1 MQPPIVYYSREMENI
16 SFRTTV
22 LPMSDR
28 LFRLAL
34 RITMNRAE
42 AEDVVQDT
50 LLKVWEQRSQW
61 EQINSL
67 EAFAI
72 AICRN
77 RALDVAK
84 RFGRNTAS
92 LDKVDN
98 GQWSMF
104 NAQSELE
111 AREQVSLVRRLMDDL
126 PEVQR
131 TIMLLRDIEGKTY
144 QEIAQMLGISE
155 TQVKV
160 YLHRARTKVK
170 KGIEIRD

>member
-1 MQPPIVYYSREMENI
+1 MENI

-22 LPMSDR
+22 LPLGDR

-50 LLKVWEQRSQW
+50 LLKVWEHRSEW
-61 EQINSL
+61 EQIDNL

-72 AICRN
+72 ATCRN
-77 RALDVAK
+77 RAIDVTK
-84 RFGRNTAS
+84 RMGRNAAPLDAVDSRQQTA
-92 LDKVDN
+92 DN
-98 GQWSMF
+98 GLQL
-104 NAQSELE
+104 LE
-111 AREQVSLVRRLMDDL
+111 AREQLSLVRSLMDSL

-131 TIMLLRDIEGKTY
+131 TIMLLRDIEGRTY
-144 QEIAQMLGISE
+144 QEIAQALDISE

-160 YLHRARTKVK
+160 YLHRARTKIK
-170 KGIEIRD
+170 ERIRD

>member
-1 MQPPIVYYSREMENI
+1 MDNI

-22 LPMSDR
+22 LPLGDR

-61 EQINSL
+61 EQIKSL

-72 AICRN
+72 ATCRN
-77 RALDVAK
+77 RALDIAK
-84 RFGRNTAS
+84 RAGRNTKS
-92 LDKVDN
+92 LDEVETSHLTPLTS
-98 GQWSMF
+98 QPS
-104 NAQSELE
+104 LE
-111 AREQVSLVRRLMDDL
+111 AREQLSLVRRLMDDL

-144 QEIAQMLGISE
+144 QEIAEALGISE

-160 YLHRARTKVK
+160 YLHRARTKIK
-170 KGIEIRD
+170 KWIINI

>member
-1 MQPPIVYYSREMENI
+1 MENI
-16 SFRTTV
+16 SFRNTV
-22 LPMSDR
+22 LPLSDR

-50 LLKVWEQRSQW
+50 LLKVWEQRKEW
-61 EQINSL
+61 EQINNL

-72 AICRN
+72 ATCRN
-77 RALDVAK
+77 RALDILK
-84 RFGRNTAS
+84 RAGRNTIP
-92 LDKVDN
+92 LEVVDKRQQTADS
-98 GQWSMF
+98 GLQ
-104 NAQSELE
+104 ALE
-111 AREQVSLVRRLMDDL
+111 AREQLSLVRQIMDEL

-131 TIMLLRDIEGKTY
+131 TIMQLRDIEGRTY
-144 QEIAQMLGISE
+144 QEIADAMDISE

-170 KGIEIRD
+170 KWITDT

>member
-1 MQPPIVYYSREMENI
+1 MENV

-22 LPMSDR
+22 LPLSDR

-50 LLKVWEQRSQW
+50 LLKVWEQREEW
-61 EQINSL
+61 ERIDSL
-67 EAFAI
+67 EAYALTV
-72 AICRN
+72 CRN
-77 RALDVAK
+77 RALDSLK
-84 RFGRNTAS
+84 RMGRDTRS
-92 LDKVDN
+92 LDEMD
-98 GQWSMF
+98 GSSH
-104 NAQSELE
+104 ATESGLRRLE
-111 AREQVSLVRRLMDDL
+111 AREQLSLVRKFMDGL

-144 QEIAQMLGISE
+144 QEIAQTIGVSE

-160 YLHRARTKVK
+160 YLHRARTKIRK
-170 KGIEIRD
+170 ELEITD

>member
-1 MQPPIVYYSREMENI
+1 MENI

-22 LPMSDR
+22 LPLSDK

-50 LLKVWEQRSQW
+50 LLKVWEHREEW
-61 EQINSL
+61 EQINNL

-72 AICRN
+72 ATCRN
-77 RALDVAK
+77 RALDVMK
-84 RFGRNTAS
+84 RAGRNTEK
-92 LDKVDN
+92 LDEMAHFSS
-98 GQWSMF
+98 QTP
-104 NAQSELE
+104 QEQLE
-111 AREQVSLVRRLMDDL
+111 ANEQISLVNRLMDDL

-144 QEIAQMLGISE
+144 QEIAQTLDISE

-160 YLHRARTKVK
+160 YLHRARTKIK
-170 KGIEIRD
+170 ERIWTINT

>member
-1 MQPPIVYYSREMENI
+1 MENV

-22 LPMSDR
+22 LPLSDR
-28 LFRLAL
+28 LFRIAL

-50 LLKVWEQRSQW
+50 LLRVWECRSEW
-61 EQINSL
+61 EQIGSL

-72 AICRN
+72 ATCRN

-84 RFGRNTAS
+84 RAGRNNTS
-92 LDKVDN
+92 LDKIDSD
-98 GQWSMF
+98 QPSIF
-104 NAQSELE
+104 NLQSSIE
-111 AREQVSLVRRLMDDL
+111 AREELSLVRRLMDDL

-144 QEIAQMLGISE
+144 QEIAQLLDISE

-160 YLHRARTKVK
+160 YLHRARTKIK
-170 KGIEIRD
+170 ERIWIINT

>member
-1 MQPPIVYYSREMENI
+1 MENI

-22 LPMSDR
+22 LPLSDK

-50 LLKVWEQRSQW
+50 LLKVWEHREEW
-61 EQINSL
+61 EQINNL

-72 AICRN
+72 ATCRN
-77 RALDVAK
+77 RALDIMK
-84 RFGRNTAS
+84 RAGRNTEK
-92 LDKVDN
+92 LDEMAHFSS
-98 GQWSMF
+98 QTP
-104 NAQSELE
+104 QEQLE
-111 AREQVSLVRRLMDDL
+111 ANEQISLVNRLMDDL

-144 QEIAQMLGISE
+144 QEIAQTLDISE

-160 YLHRARTKVK
+160 YLHRARTKIK
-170 KGIEIRD
+170 ERIWTINT

>member
-1 MQPPIVYYSREMENI
+1 MENV

-22 LPMSDR
+22 LPLSDR

-50 LLKVWEQRSQW
+50 LLRVWECRGEW
-61 EQINSL
+61 EQIGSL

-72 AICRN
+72 ATCRN

-84 RFGRNTAS
+84 RAGRNDAP
-92 LDKVDN
+92 LDAVDN
-98 GQWSMF
+98 RRQAADGGLQ
-104 NAQSELE
+104 QLE
-111 AREQVSLVRRLMDDL
+111 AREQLSLVRRLMDDL

-131 TIMLLRDIEGKTY
+131 SIMLLRDIEGKTY
-144 QEIAQMLGISE
+144 QEIAQLLDISE

-160 YLHRARTKVK
+160 YLHRARTKIK
-170 KGIEIRD
+170 ERIWIINT

>member
-1 MQPPIVYYSREMENI
+1 MENI

-22 LPMSDR
+22 LPLSDK

-50 LLKVWEQRSQW
+50 LLKVWEHREEW
-61 EQINSL
+61 EQINNL

-72 AICRN
+72 ATCRN
-77 RALDVAK
+77 RALDVMK
-84 RFGRNTAS
+84 RAGRNAEK
-92 LDKVDN
+92 LDEMAHFSS
-98 GQWSMF
+98 QTP
-104 NAQSELE
+104 QEQLE
-111 AREQVSLVRRLMDDL
+111 ANEQISLVNRLMDDL

-144 QEIAQMLGISE
+144 QEIAQTLDISE

-160 YLHRARTKVK
+160 YLHRARTKIK
-170 KGIEIRD
+170 ERIWTINT

>member
-1 MQPPIVYYSREMENI
+1 MENI

-22 LPMSDR
+22 LPLSDK
-28 LFRLAL
+28 LYRLAL
-34 RITMNRAE
+34 RITMNKAE

-50 LLKVWEQRSQW
+50 LLRVWECRDEW
-61 EQINSL
+61 KQINSL

-72 AICRN
+72 ATCRN
-77 RALDVAK
+77 RALDLMK
-84 RFGRNTAS
+84 RAGRNTKS
-92 LDKVDN
+92 LDEVDN
-98 GQWSMF
+98 SQLLILNS
-104 NAQSELE
+104 QPSLE

-144 QEIAQMLGISE
+144 QEIAKVLDITE

-160 YLHRARTKVK
+160 YLHRARTKIK
-170 KGIEIRD
+170 ERIKDPI

>member
-1 MQPPIVYYSREMENI
+1 MENI
-16 SFRTTV
+16 SIRTTV
-22 LPMSDR
+22 LPLSDK

-50 LLKVWEQRSQW
+50 LLKVWEHREEW
-61 EQINSL
+61 EQINNL

-72 AICRN
+72 ATCRN
-77 RALDVAK
+77 RALDVMK
-84 RFGRNTAS
+84 RAGRNTEK
-92 LDKVDN
+92 LDEMAHFSS
-98 GQWSMF
+98 QTP
-104 NAQSELE
+104 QEQLE
-111 AREQVSLVRRLMDDL
+111 ANEQISLVNRLMDDL

-144 QEIAQMLGISE
+144 QEIAQTLDISE

-160 YLHRARTKVK
+160 YLHRARTKIK
-170 KGIEIRD
+170 ERIWTINT

>member
-1 MQPPIVYYSREMENI
+1 MENI

-22 LPMSDR
+22 LPLSDR
-28 LFRLAL
+28 LYRLAL

-50 LLKVWEQRSQW
+50 LLKVWECRDNW
-61 EQINSL
+61 NRINNL

-72 AICRN
+72 ATCRN

-84 RFGRNTAS
+84 RAGRDTEN
-92 LDKVDN
+92 LDEMAHFSS
-98 GQWSMF
+98 QTPHE
-104 NAQSELE
+104 QLE
-111 AREQVSLVRRLMDDL
+111 AREEISLVRRLMDSL

-144 QEIAQMLGISE
+144 QEIAQTLDISE

-160 YLHRARTKVK
+160 YLHRARTKIK
-170 KGIEIRD
+170 EWITNT

>member
-1 MQPPIVYYSREMENI
+1 MENI

-22 LPMSDR
+22 LPLSDK
-28 LFRLAL
+28 LYRLAL

-50 LLKVWEQRSQW
+50 LLKVWEHRQEW
-61 EQINSL
+61 EQIDNL

-72 AICRN
+72 ATCRN
-77 RALDVAK
+77 RALDLLK
-84 RFGRNTAS
+84 RAGRRTENLDETAHFS
-92 LDKVDN
+92 SHTP
-98 GQWSMF
+98 QE
-104 NAQSELE
+104 QLE
-111 AREQVSLVRRLMDDL
+111 AREEVSLVRKLMEGL

-144 QEIAQMLGISE
+144 QEIAQTLDISE

-160 YLHRARTKVK
+160 YLHRARTKIK
-170 KGIEIRD
+170 EWITNT

>member
-1 MQPPIVYYSREMENI
+1 MENT

-22 LPMSDR
+22 LPLADR
-28 LFRLAL
+28 LYRLAL

-50 LLKVWEQRSQW
+50 LLKVWEHRSEW
-61 EQINSL
+61 EQIDNL

-72 AICRN
+72 ATCRN
-77 RALDVAK
+77 RALDITK
-84 RFGRNTAS
+84 RAGRNTKS
-92 LDKVDN
+92 LDEVAND
-98 GQWSMF
+98 QWSMS
-104 NAQSELE
+104 NIQSMLE
-111 AREQVSLVRRLMDDL
+111 AHEQISLVRRLMDSL

-144 QEIAQMLGISE
+144 QEIAEMLDISE

-160 YLHRARTKVK
+160 YLHRARTKIRN
-170 KGIEIRD
+170 GLEIKD

>member
-1 MQPPIVYYSREMENI
+1 MENI

-22 LPMSDR
+22 LPLSDK

-50 LLKVWEQRSQW
+50 LLKVWEHREEW
-61 EQINSL
+61 EQINNL

-72 AICRN
+72 ATCRN
-77 RALDVAK
+77 RALDVMK
-84 RFGRNTAS
+84 RAGRNTEK
-92 LDKVDN
+92 LDEMAHFSS
-98 GQWSMF
+98 QTP
-104 NAQSELE
+104 QEQLE
-111 AREQVSLVRRLMDDL
+111 AIEQISLVNRLMDDL

-131 TIMLLRDIEGKTY
+131 IIMLLRDIEGKTY
-144 QEIAQMLGISE
+144 QEIAQTLDISE

-160 YLHRARTKVK
+160 YLHRARTKIK
-170 KGIEIRD
+170 ERIWTINT

>member
-1 MQPPIVYYSREMENI
+1 MEYI
-16 SFRTTV
+16 SFQNTV
-22 LPMSDR
+22 LPLSDR

-77 RALDVAK
+77 RALDVLK
-84 RFGRNTAS
+84 RAGRNTKS
-92 LDKVDN
+92 LDEVDDVHSPMPN
-98 GQWSMF
+98 V
-104 NAQSELE
+104 QSSIE
-111 AREQVSLVRRLMDDL
+111 AREQLSLVRRLMDSL
-126 PEVQR
+126 PELQR

-144 QEIAQMLGISE
+144 QEIAQTLDISE

-160 YLHRARTKVK
+160 YLHRARTKIK
-170 KGIEIRD
+170 EGIKIKD

>member
-1 MQPPIVYYSREMENI
+1 MENV

-22 LPMSDR
+22 LPLSDK

-50 LLKVWEQRSQW
+50 LLKVWEHRSEW
-61 EQINSL
+61 EQIDNL

-72 AICRN
+72 ATCRN
-77 RALDVAK
+77 RAIDLVK
-84 RFGRNTAS
+84 RTGRNTKSLEEIENSQPSTINSQAS
-92 LDKVDN
+92 
-98 GQWSMF
+98 
-104 NAQSELE
+104 LE
-111 AREQVSLVRRLMDDL
+111 AREQLSLVRRLMDGL
-126 PEVQR
+126 PELQR

-144 QEIAQMLGISE
+144 QEIAELLGISE

-160 YLHRARTKVK
+160 YLHRARTKIK
-170 KGIEIRD
+170 EWITNI

>member
-1 MQPPIVYYSREMENI
+1 MENI

-22 LPMSDR
+22 LPLSDR

-50 LLKVWEQRSQW
+50 LLRVWEQRGQW
-61 EQINSL
+61 EQIDNL

-72 AICRN
+72 ATCRN
-77 RALDVAK
+77 RAFDLAK
-84 RFGRNTAS
+84 RAGRNTKS
-92 LDKVDN
+92 LDEIEN
-98 GQWSMF
+98 FQLSTF
-104 NAQSELE
+104 NSQLSLE

-126 PEVQR
+126 PEMQR

-144 QEIAQMLGISE
+144 QEIAETLDISE

-160 YLHRARTKVK
+160 YLHRARTKIK
-170 KGIEIRD
+170 ERIKHENGL

>member
-1 MQPPIVYYSREMENI
+1 MENT

-22 LPMSDR
+22 LPLSDR

-50 LLKVWEQRSQW
+50 LMKVWEQRSQW
-61 EQINSL
+61 EQINNL

-72 AICRN
+72 ATCRN
-77 RALDVAK
+77 RALDVTK
-84 RFGRNTAS
+84 RMGRNTAS
-92 LDKVDN
+92 LEAIDN
-98 GQWSMF
+98 RQQTTD
-104 NAQSELE
+104 NVLE
-111 AREQVSLVRRLMDDL
+111 SLEKREQFSLVRRLMDDL
-126 PEVQR
+126 PEIQR

-144 QEIAQMLGISE
+144 QEIAEVMNISE

-160 YLHRARTKVK
+160 YLHRARTKIK
-170 KGIEIRD
+170 EWITNT

>member
-1 MQPPIVYYSREMENI
+1 MENV

-22 LPMSDR
+22 LPLSDR

-50 LLKVWEQRSQW
+50 LLKVWEQREEW
-61 EQINSL
+61 ERIDSV
-67 EAFAI
+67 EAYALTV
-72 AICRN
+72 CRN
-77 RALDVAK
+77 RALDSLK
-84 RFGRNTAS
+84 RMGRDTRS
-92 LDKVDN
+92 LDEMD
-98 GQWSMF
+98 GSSH
-104 NAQSELE
+104 ATDSGLRRLE
-111 AREQVSLVRRLMDDL
+111 AREQLTIVRKFMDGL

-144 QEIAQMLGISE
+144 QEIAQTIGVSE

-160 YLHRARTKVK
+160 YLHRARTKIRK
-170 KGIEIRD
+170 ELEITD

>member
-1 MQPPIVYYSREMENI
+1 MENI

-22 LPMSDR
+22 LPLSDR

-50 LLKVWEQRSQW
+50 LLRVWECRGQW
-61 EQINSL
+61 EQIDNL

-72 AICRN
+72 ASCRN
-77 RALDVAK
+77 RALDLTK
-84 RFGRNTAS
+84 RAGRKARS
-92 LDKVDN
+92 IDEVDTGGWQAAN
-98 GQWSMF
+98 GQS
-104 NAQSELE
+104 SLE
-111 AREQVSLVRRLMDDL
+111 AREELSLLRRLMDAL

-131 TIMLLRDIEGKTY
+131 TIMLLRDIEGLSY
-144 QEIAQMLGISE
+144 QEIAQALSISE

-160 YLHRARTKVK
+160 YLHRARTKVRK
-170 KGIEIRD
+170 ALEANGQG

>member
-1 MQPPIVYYSREMENI
+1 MDNV
-16 SFRTTV
+16 SFRNTV
-22 LPMSDR
+22 LPLSDR

-77 RALDVAK
+77 RALDIAK
-84 RFGRNTAS
+84 RAGRNTKPLS
-92 LDKVDN
+92 EIDN
-98 GQWSMF
+98 GQWSI
-104 NAQSELE
+104 AGVQSDLE
-111 AREQVSLVRRLMDDL
+111 AQEQLSLVRRLMDDL

-144 QEIAQMLGISE
+144 QEIAEALDISE

-160 YLHRARTKVK
+160 YLHRARTKIK
-170 KGIEIRD
+170 ERLKDPL